1 MWSSLWRPKSR
12 DQRLLGDSLSTL
24 LEPEACIAS
33 LCDSLHGG
41 LPHAV
46 ADATQSE
53 HDLHHARSIKPPV
66 CRKETE
72 LPELRTRWRGSHLG
86 HAGPTDGRV

>member
-53 HDLHHARSIKPPV
+53 HDLHHACSVKPPSD
-66 CRKETE
+66 RTE
-72 LPELRTRWRGSHLG
+72 IELLEPRTRRRGSHIG
-86 HAGPTDGRV
+86 NVGPSVVRD